1 MVVTDTPS
9 DESYSRGQNPR
20 SQKNLNREGR
30 QPLHGEAKKD
40 RYVRATAEGWEGF
53 KEVAQSLGISA
64 SELVEQIG
72 RGELVVNRK
81 QDLPNSER

>member
-1 MVVTDTPS
+1 VTDTPL
-9 DESYSRGQNPR
+9 DENYSRGQNPR

-40 RYVRATAEGWEGF
+40 RYVRATTEGWDGF
-53 KEVAQSLGISA
+53 KEVAQSLGLSA

-72 RGELVVNRK
+72 RGELVVNRR
-81 QDLPNSER
+81 QDLLDSER

>member
-81 QDLPNSER
+81 QDQPNSER

>member
-1 MVVTDTPS
+1 VIDKTPL

-30 QPLHGEAKKD
+30 QPLHGEPKKD
-40 RYVRATAEGWEGF
+40 RFVRATTDGWEGF

-72 RGELVVNRK
+72 RGELIVNRK
-81 QDLPNSER
+81 QDFLSSER

>member
-1 MVVTDTPS
+1 MVVTDTPL

-81 QDLPNSER
+81 KDLLDSER